1 MGCTCSRAHWNN
13 VADVIPLLLSL
24 FPSLPFIYLPF
35 YPFLP
40 FPTPNF
46 TMFTFLPFIPHPL
59 YDLKISRRDESAHP
73 PFSMQ
78 PRGFAKVY
86 LESQRDLEFLAE
98 DDQLLGEMKLHCIIF
113 ELFLFLVPDNFTRF
127 SFIFYFS
134 NKIALALHNSNWGA
148 LLWLTSCRHLHP
160 LHLTFPFR
168 QSLKTIKSHR
178 KFCSPS
184 LTNLSFPPKDFLAG
198 TTTAISSQN
207 HITERSRE
215 NPC

>member
-1 MGCTCSRAHWNN
+1 MILSDSVWRWIHWRNVLHEERTSAEHSRLGTYIHYMGCTCSRADWNN

-46 TMFTFLPFIPHPL
+46 TLFTFLPFIPHPL

-113 ELFLFLVPDNFTRF
+113 ELFLTLVTGHFMRF

-134 NKIALALHNSNWGA
+134 DKIALAPHNLN
-148 LLWLTSCRHLHP
+148 
-160 LHLTFPFR
+160 
-168 QSLKTIKSHR
+168 
-178 KFCSPS
+178 
-184 LTNLSFPPKDFLAG
+184 
-198 TTTAISSQN
+198 
-207 HITERSRE
+207 
-215 NPC
+215 